1 MSSRPELLGFA
12 LALFVATPLPVI
24 AQMTIVNPVLV
35 AKAGAPQFQVDPFF
49 PKPLP
54 NNWLLGLAINWPDVI
69 WQRREAEFSERLRRP
84 LPTALRELLE
94 AKS

>member
-1 MSSRPELLGFA
+1 MSFRTVLLVFA
-12 LALFVATPLPVI
+12 LALLVTTPTL
-24 AQMTIVNPVLV
+24 AQMTIVNPVLA

>member
-1 MSSRPELLGFA
+1 MRRKAFRFSA
-12 LALFVATPLPVI
+12 LQL
-24 AQMTIVNPVLV
+24 
-35 AKAGAPQFQVDPFF
+35 F
-49 PKPLP
+49 PKLLP
-54 NNWLLGLAINWPDVI
+54 NNWLLGLAIIWLSLI